1 MKNKRFLWLLTIMLV
16 LALAFTVAACGDKS
30 TEETPEEPDDG
41 VETIT
46 LTPNQALDRMYE
58 GILSGGEAMAAKTSY
73 GVENVYTVFSSMLN
87 YTVTYKANYDENDAD
102 SEIFISI
109 FDNSAYLDRATFY
122 YDGLDLY
129 FRSADGNYVISNF
142 STSMM
147 FNVFFEFCQTLDI
160 SDVFFSETVGT
171 IFNRNNN
178 GVNLGLLLYADN
190 IDYTRSG
197 EDRDNI
203 TLSDIDLS
211 ILNDTLG
218 VLMDNT
224 FGSFSDKFDLIT
236 QKYFNFKLS
245 RLLESR
251 FSRINAEEISMNMT
265 EEVGTFTHWRVSGTL
280 QDASAYWADADIGYN
295 DGDVALEEGN
305 DFRKSQFTEATLG
318 KNRFFGT
325 MLIPAVSDELFDA
338 EIITN
343 INTVDNSLN
352 EASMTISD
360 AQGTNFF
367 AGYYKGEYAFVDT
380 TGFCEWLDGA
390 IDLDAFNLPKVYF
403 DNIDLTKIIN
413 AGYNNLVKAMLV
425 LLEGMSGDIDTP
437 ENEEL
442 FNIILENFGND
453 GESVIWYRITEE
465 LIQKIRGDEESVMS
479 IVAEALGVDQSRL
492 ESYLGEDFF
501 SSSEVIISYN
511 LDTGVITVTMNQRG
525 EMLFEMTLIRDQ
537 FNGITFPADANPESS
552 AYSKLNIPD
561 VTTLEF
567 DVSFNVRNGKTQ
579 TDLSALLGVF
589 VGDTTGVNTARA
601 LLNTETLIIRGTVTE
616 KYIGNAEGQTVAAN
630 TVDVSVYLRSNS
642 GQEVLMMTVCTNPSD
657 VNELLIDYKFP
668 LGDRA
673 EGTAFKYRIDKNVI
687 KEGFNAL
694 LGEDNIF
701 DENSLLTILDKVINS
716 DGVSAVSKNDGWFYF
731 SLVVSDESDPVYEL
745 IGLENTTATVKAR
758 ILFTGIEKDIDVN
771 EYFRPVITKP
781 DDVTV
786 ESMYSL
792 GSAWKQSAE
801 VVIGSEIVHMKPT
814 YSAESIEIV
823 TGKDVYSPSAFLF
836 GTEYGYN
843 LYIYSEVGTYKVE
856 RLDLP
861 DNSLFIDPAFTKTL
875 PTKIPVFFD
884 NGQKGELD
892 CEIVGFSPDN
902 VTNAG
907 YNMKGIAGK
916 PDESM
921 LYRIIVGKDSI
932 MTMESEIY
940 IFVHSRKVIP
950 VQDSAG
956 RELYDSQGVPVVGQ
970 VSIDPYS
977 YAMRKQDYPE
987 YNPIAEWLLRNG
999 TELRFDG
1006 LYGYEQIPSGDTF
1019 VEKELSYDIVG
1030 YNRFSL
1036 ASLDLEWEYD
1046 FETISWRGGTG
1057 YAYAYYGDTVAGN
1070 AVKIA
1075 LEVKVIAQTV
1085 DSVRID
1091 GENAGT
1097 YTIDFL
1103 VKDTY
1108 TIPSCSGV
1116 DHTVKLAFVGADTS
1130 APKTRTLVVAR
1141 PDGLTDDE
1149 YYDNYLTVSL
1159 IWDGAAGIANNPSV
1173 IGVNGTTTLF
1183 GQDNHTTAV
1192 FGADLGVGEQTVGLN
1207 VVVPSRYLGSEDEE
1221 SYYAANFCETIDGIP
1236 AYSVT
1241 GLPMSKAAFYQNE
1254 DGSYAFYEPFLYNP
1268 YDSALR
1274 IPTEIYLEVNKTS
1287 GSNPERIV
1295 KKYPVNWV
1303 TTDKDGK
1310 ELNLFTE
1317 DEDGLLKLANPV
1329 TYEQDM
1335 VIYGKVGDRGGDDGY
1350 IWVTM
1355 RVRNLASELASISYD
1370 GLEEGQ
1376 TSIDVDPYLPYTL
1389 PDGFIAVLES
1399 GKTIEAHGI
1408 EWEVSVD
1415 DGGER
1420 VWYPVNYKEGCDTR
1434 YYKDGKYVFSYL
1446 GGKYVIRYVIEGNSD
1461 VIRQELT
1468 LEINVAAR
1476 TLRDK
1481 LVNIYNDGNQPTEGY
1496 ADINYYREESTLL
1509 YERLLSLSADGSLPV
1524 GVVFAE
1530 MMTSGVY
1537 TLYELAVDWT
1547 RAAEGE
1553 SGYENSLD
1561 RLLSLLQAGAS
1572 GESMTLIG
1580 TIYTGTINEQT
1591 LNVNFSF
1598 GNYVLES
1605 IVLDRFFTA
1614 MDSGAITVDNYD
1626 EKTGVSYASLGE
1638 EDKTL
1643 VINLAKPFGLTLS
1656 TESGV
1661 ASYASPYDY
1670 LVYALGQ
1677 IKLMFAN
1684 GTSEQTVPVLNF
1696 GITKEEFNT
1705 AILNPYG
1712 VADGAST
1719 VNYFTILKLSAGSA
1733 VNEIKVKICSVKDST
1748 TDTSLAYTAEL
1759 FKEDAQL
1766 YTDYMPLPS
1775 YVEVNYVYSGKV
1787 VYLTEEWTVMP
1798 DSLSY
1803 FQSEKVSGISTAL
1816 INPLL
1821 KQPTASQTSNYRFS
1835 YILPDIGSEYY
1846 LDVHIPKKNLNET
1859 QYYAEGE
1866 TDLYDIRDG
1875 VLTMSNPYLYYD
1887 ESFEYGFD
1895 TTKIPTVI
1903 NANGGDDYVFTSLNS
1918 HYVAWTFVAGLTPEL
1933 IAEGTDKLL
1942 IATATI
1948 QSYCNE
1954 KGEQQNQTV
1963 KLYLKVEAMD
1973 YYGIEYGLLPVTD
1986 AAPSFGGLKNWIVID
2001 PYDDVMEYRGNF
2013 VLPTNGLKVLFNSG
2027 ADSYTF
2033 NDVRYKLCDA
2043 NGVEFADYITKIP
2056 YDEKGHTLPYENLP
2070 DGYLRLKMYIPGS
2083 ELDVYVEIKQR
2094 IISEV
2099 WLSNSSFD
2107 ALGAKI
2113 GEEELPALYYID
2125 PYNNYTYQLP
2135 VSAKIRFINEEGGD
2149 LRDYTVS
2156 GWEIYDEATGSF
2168 RAFNTNDNFYSRQSD
2183 NNLSVNYAFFR
2194 LTEDLVAGKI
2204 YRMRGYISLGNTST
2218 GTSGRQYFEVTV
2230 VVLNRSLVQDYST
2243 SYRFDDPFGGIL
2255 ADIPGEL
2262 NERMFVDYDSYYAD
2276 YFADIGIGKE
2286 YYHSAF
2292 SSPVLPVVNWSVY
2305 NDNSVIDYKGGFDKE
2320 IEGNVYAGNTHRTVL
2335 YSEFSA
2341 QEEASYGELV
2351 KALAW
2356 DGYFTAAGNPQAY
2369 YSDNTKSNLRSLAAE
2384 LEKAVVYNTYT
2395 LTVNTLS
2402 GGNEEEK
2409 QYANFMENGFANEI
2423 KASGITDPVDIA
2435 NAMFSLAAEA
2445 YDLWQTEGGAV
2456 TPKAAIYE
2464 AWKALYDA
2472 YKSAG
2477 SSTDPNL
2484 SDYQKLKV
2492 TYYSRANGSP
2502 SSFTNSE
2509 QSDNRQRE
2517 NTIKNGLT
2525 VYINA
2530 SIWDL
2535 LYDRATE
2542 TERERMDV
2550 FLVGSTVQAKSN
2562 ALILF
2567 LYDDVARLGSVGET
2581 ATAHIT
2587 APTSELG
2594 QIYDE
2599 NGEVLQEFVFNVYS
2613 TLAFLNDVDVEVI
2626 LNYASVF
2633 DKYIE
2638 EGLALAWEKY
2648 RAQGVGESLT
2658 EYVERITAEY
2668 VNAIVPMVEIPGS
2681 GGQKEPLIGFTYD
2694 NYNPNSADNKE
2705 YWTELY
2711 NYKETQATDYITAL
2725 ETACDGD
2732 TEDMWLM
2739 AYEKHTIEQDS
2750 FWLARMDEILREA
2763 QSGTGDVY
2771 TNAFEKYKTEYTSY
2785 VTADMDV
2792 HYDAAEKEQSA
2803 VIADAILKGD
2813 GILLYFINKYG
2824 GNLGLFSIAYGSLAT
2839 EIYDLLIKIF
2849 SGNNELITYINN
2861 RYGIFYDKVET
2872 VYDFYS
2878 NTGTLL
2884 AIKTTVDNLLFWKLG
2899 GYGAYEILYEN
2910 SELIGFGKTMMED
2923 LYTVA
2928 CDGTNGLF
2936 ASGDFSSAA
2945 FGSEADS
2952 ERYKKAVLFLK
2963 VRSDLSGDT
2972 TKAAYLNA
2980 WYDAAI
2986 LDGKAEIYNNF
2997 YNYLYNQG
3005 GESGRADATILDET
3019 RNDENVIEKQ
3029 AFVKYVEYRKSFGEA
3044 ENQTINLLKTE
3055 SNDKAVFMASY
3066 ETVLYLSSPDSS
3078 FEYKNY
3084 LTEYDVP
3091 SVKEQALKEIVSRG
3105 YFAPSE
3111 LKAYEFYL
3119 SAGYGYAEV
3128 YDMLVSRQDLV
3139 SATETLEE
3147 GYYFAVIQQAL
3158 DRVKAECERYVDE
3171 LDWNDEEL
3179 ASVKSTFIEYF
3190 TDIASS
3196 GSLSPDG
3203 SSRVEAS
3210 AKEYYAG
3217 VIYEQAI
3224 KVYTDRVNSL
3234 ITGNSSAAASYAY
3247 AAIYEEN
3254 KQLLDEILTWYYE
3267 KLKSEDKDAARL
3279 NYDAFRNLVSLMEE
3293 DELVYYYNAVEQVTS
3308 AVAKDSVYSE
3318 LGFYKTFDAEQTAK
3332 GYFEAY
3338 VSAYGALTQTEG
3350 IDPDELALVVAPS
3363 LFEKGEQETYLEK
3376 IIDIEEFYR
3385 VKSGLNGV
3393 PDSLKE
3399 ALGTFFAAL
3408 ESASLP
3414 SGAET
3419 AGTDGIITSLIDA
3432 AVGQNMF
3439 ENQKQDDYSVTQAAE
3454 RMKFLSALEKAVAG
3468 IDPGLEGIYYSAAFV
3483 DVLQKTLTD
3492 CRLETAAN
3500 YIKGLVAERT
3510 ADYDNM
3516 TEAEENYEYLSR
3528 LIIENLLLSG
3538 DHASVSAL
3546 DKPDEPVTPSVY
3558 KQSKIDKVEEW
3569 LSVYEKQ
3576 AGGNREDASYEKV
3589 FVAMREN
3596 DSKTVKFLTEDA
3608 LSSDTSADK
3617 RYVVVFDKS
3626 GLTGGSDTSTKAPV
3640 YLVNEYKVSDGDYS
3654 SSYKIDGI
3662 TYTFAQYKMSY
3673 VDFTGEVAFDE
3684 IMTSDDVNYM
3694 EIDPLKPFFPTEVK
3708 AYATYEKAT
3717 GETTETFLV
3726 DMGAVSVEYD
3736 ELFFENNYSGT
3747 EVSENNYKIYLL
3759 DSKGNRNELV
3769 IKVKY
3774 LDRTIT
3780 SVYVEN
3786 AFYGGAPV
3794 VGGDRDGYYN
3804 LNEGGFN
3811 RMVIDPV
3818 NENVLDVENRTYLMP
3833 DLLSVDFS
3841 DGVSATFENVV
3852 WDLSGVSYSLD
3863 GRSDLD
3869 MRLLSYETAG
3879 EDGYT
3884 YLYEYLY
3891 SENRL
3896 RITCYDDQ
3904 GAVVGAVRVMN
3915 NVPEDT
3921 IWNVKLDITERNI
3934 ETLSLYDDVTG
3945 ESVELGKYVSYP
3957 SGSYIDV
3964 SSDVYTVN
3972 PFDIIYPGNCKITF
3986 NGGGDENV
3994 AITDWALEPGNE
4006 GVYKVMDIILGKAFD
4021 NYVIA
4026 NFTYLGYTVRV
4037 RFLADNIELEGL
4049 EEGEYIDGGTIY
4061 LVRNGGSADEQI
4073 KQNYTYF
4080 YYNFSTDSARP
4091 DYRKVPITFPSGTL
4105 NEISTN
4111 EVRTYSG
4118 VRAVLG
4124 WDYDKYPDL
4133 NVSPNIEFTVAV
4145 VEPIMYAKLD
4155 GEYNAYVALDF
4166 ISMPHDSNFQKK
4178 NDAGEPAGAEYFV
4191 QIYNGVETYF
4201 LIDKDS
4207 ITYDIINS
4215 VVYYNCEFELTSTN
4229 RNLFASADGGKV
4241 MTFTVAVPL
4250 ESYLYTDV
4258 SGVTF
4263 DKTPIKD
4270 NFGNDIWSW
4279 TTVDVNSPDYRDG
4292 IYWPLGRSLQAS
4304 LLPKA
4309 LTENGE
4315 TISLLW
4321 DLEGINVNRATDA
4334 NGYVAKAHYFDAD
4347 NVWKSM
4353 ELRIYIEKTDIS
4365 EQIISALG
4373 DSQTMSKRYD
4383 GHYYSLPLDLNAE
4396 VMKVLR
4402 SDGTIGALE
4411 ESSVIIE
4418 YKLASAPDREY
4429 SSDPSN
4435 RPLNTGLYSIRVI
4448 VEDYNACLNGEL
4460 VFTLQVDAYLINA
4473 NDITFENA
4481 NANTVLYTYDGT
4493 AKGLQV
4499 TGGLPYVEVENWF
4512 VSREEKEALV
4522 NAEVSAGFDLIT
4534 AKARAYRTLYTRV
4547 TEQTRIYLDGYT
4559 ATVKAET
4566 GLAGDELTATVY
4578 DRLEIDLSICE
4589 VIFNVEYRRNDVILQ
4604 GAPADVGSYVAVFTL
4619 PEEDNKGNY
4628 ALNVANI
4635 TRYLEI
4641 RQPEIT
4647 YSVVSNELKYNG
4659 KSQNPLINGLHDAE
4673 GKLPAGVEVVYTY
4686 RSGNNYY
4693 TGGVT
4698 NVGSYLCEIEI
4709 LGGNNYPSGFIN
4721 TFSVTVSPQNL
4732 YVGTDEVGS
4741 EYLSE
4746 IVSLQDHLV
4755 FDGLVGND
4763 KASQFGFVDVYT
4775 EAESYYTLGVYDI
4788 IIDGF
4793 RLDALTESL
4802 YTVKNL
4808 SATYEYNGKEYY
4820 RLSLKS
4826 AGQDGSIYSYV
4837 DDSGKYVY
4845 QDIIDKFNNYNVYVI
4860 AAGDYTVYAEA
4871 DAVVVG
4877 SDEEL
4882 RQKLASLKK
4891 GERAKIYL
4899 NAMYDDNGEIVPYKA
4914 ISITVDADVTI
4925 IGCYN
4930 ENKEIQTYLEKVEVS
4945 KGTLTLRIVG
4955 FKVTE
4960 EGAAGLVLRSGAGAV
4975 SVYDSLFEG
4984 NSASYTTGI
4993 NAYSGYTSKIFVSAS
5008 EFRNLNRG
5016 IDLLGG
5022 NMEIS
5027 SSKFVGNNY
5036 GVGISSQMADVRVD
5050 ASVFEGHITA
5060 IQCDNAKGVFL
5071 GNTFRYNTTA
5081 IMFPQGNANDLAAN
5095 NTVDGSN
5102 ANGIITDEE

>member
-1 MKNKRFLWLLTIMLV
+1 MLV
-16 LALAFTVAACGDKS
+16 LAIAFTVAACGDKP
-30 TEETPEEPDDG
+30 TEDPPEEPDG
-41 VETIT
+41 GTETVT

-87 YTVTYKANYDENDAD
+87 YTVTYKANYDENNAD
-102 SEIFISI
+102 SEIFVSI

-129 FRSADGNYVISNF
+129 YRSAEGNYVISNF

-265 EEVGTFTHWRVSGTL
+265 KEVATFTHWRVSGTL
-280 QDASAYWADADIGYN
+280 QDASAYWAEADIGYN
-295 DGDVALEEGN
+295 DGDVALEEGS

-343 INTVDNSLN
+343 INTFDNSLN

-367 AGYYKGEYAFVDT
+367 AGYYKGELAFVDT

-390 IDLDAFNLPKVYF
+390 IDLAAFNLPKVYF
-403 DNIDLTKIIN
+403 DNIDLTKLIN

-425 LLEGMSGDIDTP
+425 MLEGMSGDIGTP

-465 LIQKIRGDEESVMS
+465 LIQKIRGDEESLMT

-501 SSSEVIISYN
+501 SSAELIISYN
-511 LDTGVITVTMNQRG
+511 LDTGVITLTMNLRE
-525 EMLFEMTLIRDQ
+525 EMLFEMTLIREPFD
-537 FNGITFPADANPESS
+537 GISFPPDANLESS
-552 AYSKLNIPD
+552 AYSKFNIPD
-561 VTTLEF
+561 VTTMEI
-567 DVSFNVRNGKTQ
+567 DVSFNVRNGKTE
-579 TDLSALLGVF
+579 TDMSTLLGVF
-589 VGDTTGVNTARA
+589 IGDVTGINSQR
-601 LLNTETLIIRGTVTE
+601 LLRNTETLILRGTVTE
-616 KYIGNAEGQTVAAN
+616 KYIGNADGQIISAN
-630 TVDVSVYLRSNS
+630 SVNIDVYLRNNS
-642 GQEVLMMTVCTNPSD
+642 GTETLMMNVCTNPSD
-657 VNELLIDYKFP
+657 INELLITYLFP
-668 LGDRA
+668 LGDRP
-673 EGTAFKYRIDKNVI
+673 EGTEFKYRIDKNVI
-687 KEGFNAL
+687 KEGFSQL

-701 DENSLLTILDKVINS
+701 DENSLLTILDKVLNS
-716 DGVSAVSKNDGWFYF
+716 DGISAISKNDGWFYF
-731 SLVVSDESDPVYEL
+731 SLVVSDEADPVYEL
-745 IGLENTTATVKAR
+745 IGLKNTTATVKAR

-786 ESMYSL
+786 ESMYSP
-792 GSAWKQSAE
+792 GSAWRENAE
-801 VVIGSEIVHMKPT
+801 VVIGREVIRMKPT
-814 YSAESIEIV
+814 YSAESINIV
-823 TGKDVYSPSAFLF
+823 TGKAVYSPSAFLF
-836 GTEYGYN
+836 GEEYTYN
-843 LYIYSEVGTYKVE
+843 LFIYSETGTYKVE

-861 DNSLFIDPAFTKTL
+861 DNSLFIDPAFTNTL

-884 NGQKGELD
+884 NGQQGQLD
-892 CEIVGFSPDN
+892 CVIEGFSPDN

-907 YNMKGIAGK
+907 YNMKGIAGE

-950 VQDSAG
+950 VKDSSG
-956 RELYDSQGVPVVGQ
+956 KELYDTNGVPVVGQ

-977 YAMRKQDYPE
+977 YAMKKQDFPE
-987 YNPIAEWLLRNG
+987 YDPISEWILRNG

-1006 LYGYEQIPSGDTF
+1006 VYGYEQIPSGDTF
-1019 VEKELSYDIVG
+1019 VEKELSYDIEG

-1036 ASLDLEWEYD
+1036 ASLDPEWEYD
-1046 FETISWRGGTG
+1046 YSKISWRGGTG

-1070 AVKIA
+1070 AVRIA

-1091 GENAGT
+1091 DENSGT

-1103 VKDTY
+1103 VKSTY

-1159 IWDGAAGIANNPSV
+1159 EWAGAAEIASNPSV

-1207 VVVPSRYLGSEDEE
+1207 VIVPSRYLGSEDEE

-1236 AYSVT
+1236 SYTST
-1241 GLPMSKAAFYQNE
+1241 TLKISKAAFYEEN
-1254 DGSYAFYEPFLYNP
+1254 GTYAFYEPFLYNP

-1274 IPTEIYLEVNKTS
+1274 IPTEIYLEVDKTKTL

-1310 ELNLFTE
+1310 ELNLFE
-1317 DEDGLLKLANPV
+1317 QDEEGLFRLANPV

-1335 VIYGKVGDRGGDDGY
+1335 VIYGKIGDRGGDDGY
-1350 IWVTM
+1350 IWITM
-1355 RVRNLASELASISYD
+1355 GVRNLASELASIEYD
-1370 GLEEGQ
+1370 GLEAGQ
-1376 TSIDVDPYLPYTL
+1376 TSIDIDPYLPYTL

-1415 DGGER
+1415 DGGDR

-1434 YYKDGKYVFSYL
+1434 YYKDGKYVFSYS
-1446 GGKYVIRYVIEGNSD
+1446 GGKYVIRYVIEGGSD

-1468 LEINVAAR
+1468 LEVNVASR
-1476 TLRDK
+1476 TLKDK

-1591 LNVNFSF
+1591 LYIDFSF

-1696 GITKEEFNT
+1696 GMTKEEFNT

-1712 VADGAST
+1712 LSEGDGTENSL
-1719 VNYFTILKLSAGSA
+1719 TIVKLSAGSA
-1733 VNEIKVKICSVKDST
+1733 LNEITVLIRSVKDGT
-1748 TDTSLAYTAEL
+1748 IDTALAYTAEL

-1766 YTDYMPLPS
+1766 YTDVMPLPS
-1775 YVEVNYVYSGKV
+1775 YVEVNYTYSGKV
-1787 VYLTEEWTVMP
+1787 IYLTDEWTVMP
-1798 DSLSY
+1798 ESKPY
-1803 FQSEKVSGISTAL
+1803 FDDEKVSGISTAL

-1835 YILPDIGSEYY
+1835 YVLPDIGSEYF
-1846 LDVHIPKKNLNET
+1846 LDVHIPKKDLRKTE
-1859 QYYAEGE
+1859 YYADGE
-1866 TDLYDIRDG
+1866 TDLYDIKDG

-1903 NANGGDDYVFTSLNS
+1903 NANGSDDYEFTSLNS
-1918 HYVAWTFVAGLTPEL
+1918 HYVAWTFVAGLTPDL

-1948 QSYCNE
+1948 QSYCDE

-1963 KLYLKVEAMD
+1963 ELYLKVMAME
-1973 YYGIEYGLLPVTD
+1973 YYGIEYGLLPVTN

-2013 VLPTNGLKVLFNSG
+2013 VLPTNGLKVLFNGG
-2027 ADSYTF
+2027 ADGYTF

-2043 NGVEFADYITKIP
+2043 KGVEFADYITNIP

-2113 GEEELPALYYID
+2113 GEEDLPALYYID

-2194 LTEDLVAGKI
+2194 LTENLVGGSI

-2218 GTSGRQYFEVTV
+2218 GTSGRQYFEVAV
-2230 VVLNRSLVQDYST
+2230 VVLNRSLVQDYTT

-2262 NERMFVDYDSYYAD
+2262 NERMFVDYDSYYSE
-2276 YFADIGIGKE
+2276 YFAENGISEE
-2286 YYHSAF
+2286 YYYSRF
-2292 SSPVLPVVNWSVY
+2292 SSPVLPEVNWAVY

-2320 IEGNVYAGNTHRTVL
+2320 ITGNVYADNTHRAIL
-2335 YSEFSA
+2335 YKEFSA
-2341 QEEASYGELV
+2341 QEELNYGELV

-2369 YSDNTKSNLRSLAAE
+2369 YGDSTKSNLRILASD
-2384 LEKAVVYNTYT
+2384 LEKDVVFRTYS
-2395 LTVNTLS
+2395 LTVNSLS
-2402 GGNEEEK
+2402 GGSEEEK

-2423 KASGITDPVDIA
+2423 KASGITEPRDIA
-2435 NAMFSLAAEA
+2435 NEMFRLSKEA
-2445 YDLWQTEGGAV
+2445 YDLWQSVEGAI
-2456 TPKAAIYE
+2456 TPKAAIYR
-2464 AWKALYDA
+2464 AWKVIYDS

-2477 SSTDPNL
+2477 SATSPNL

-2492 TYYSRANGSP
+2492 SYYEKANGTP
-2502 SSFTNSE
+2502 SSFTASE
-2509 QSDNRQRE
+2509 QKENAQRE
-2517 NTIKNGLT
+2517 NTLKNGLN

-2542 TERERMDV
+2542 NERERMDV

-2567 LYDDVARLGSVGET
+2567 LYDDVARLGSIGET

-2599 NGEVLQEFVFNVYS
+2599 NGEVLTEFVFNIYS
-2613 TLAFLNDVDVEVI
+2613 TLAFINEVSVEVI

-2658 EYVERITAEY
+2658 EYVKRITAEY

-2681 GGQKEPLIGFTYD
+2681 GGQKKPLIGFTYD
-2694 NYNPNSADNKE
+2694 NYDPNYADNLE
-2705 YWTELY
+2705 YWNALHD
-2711 NYKETQATDYITAL
+2711 YKKSEATKYITEL
-2725 ETACDGD
+2725 ETACGGD
-2732 TEDMWLM
+2732 AEAMWLM

-2750 FWLARMDEILREA
+2750 FWLARMDEILRDA
-2763 QSGTGDVY
+2763 QSGTGDIY

-2792 HYDAAEKEQSA
+2792 HYDAAEKEQSVA
-2803 VIADAILKGD
+2803 VVDAILNKSGT
-2813 GILLYFINKYG
+2813 LSYLSTKYG
-2824 GNLGLFSIAYGSLAT
+2824 GYDVLFSKAYGSVAV
-2839 EIYDLLIKIF
+2839 EIYDLIEQIF
-2849 SGNNELITYINN
+2849 SENHLDYIEG
-2861 RYGIFYDKVET
+2861 RYGQFYDAGRT
-2872 VYDFYS
+2872 IFDLID
-2878 NTGTLL
+2878 NTNTPEDVR
-2884 AIKTTVDNLLFWKLG
+2884 TTVNNLLFWKLG
-2899 GYGAYEILYEN
+2899 GYGAYETLYEN
-2910 SELIGFGKTMMED
+2910 SELIGFSETMMD
-2923 LYTVA
+2923 YLYTLA
-2928 CDGTNGLF
+2928 CDETNGLF
-2936 ASGDFSSAA
+2936 VSGNFTSDV
-2945 FGSEADS
+2945 FGSVKDTE
-2952 ERYKKAVLFLK
+2952 EYKKTVLFLE
-2963 VRSDLSGDT
+2963 VQNYFEGDT
-2972 TKAAYLNA
+2972 TKQAYLDA
-2980 WYDAAI
+2980 WAYDAV
-2986 LDGKAEIYNNF
+2986 LDAKAAVYSTLYDYF
-2997 YNYLYNQG
+2997 YTLG
-3005 GESGRADATILDET
+3005 DEEGRADAAKLDEI
-3019 RNDENVIEKQ
+3019 RNTGNIIEKQ
-3029 AFVKYVEYRKSFGEA
+3029 AFVKYVEYRKSLGEA
-3044 ENQTINLLKTE
+3044 ENQTISDLKSLSDE
-3055 SNDKAVFMASY
+3055 KAVFTASY
-3066 ETVLYLSSPDSS
+3066 ETVLYLKSEDSS
-3078 FEYKNY
+3078 FAYKDY
-3084 LTEYDVP
+3084 LTDYDKP
-3091 SVKEQALKEIVSRG
+3091 SVKERALTEIIARE
-3105 YFAPSE
+3105 YFSAE
-3111 LKAYEFYL
+3111 ERKAFEFYL
-3119 SAGYGYAEV
+3119 SQGYGYAEI
-3128 YDMLVSRQDLV
+3128 YDLLVSRQDLV
-3139 SATETLEE
+3139 SATEILEE

-3171 LDWNDEEL
+3171 LDWNSPEL
-3179 ASVKSTFIEYF
+3179 ETVKKTFEDYF
-3190 TDIASS
+3190 TDIASN
-3196 GSLSPDG
+3196 GSLSLEG
-3203 SSRVEAS
+3203 SSLIETPT
-3210 AKEYYAG
+3210 KEYYAQTLYKQS
-3217 VIYEQAI
+3217 IAS
-3224 KVYTDRVNSL
+3224 YTGYVETIVS
-3234 ITGNSSAAASYAY
+3234 GNASAASDYAY
-3247 AAIYEEN
+3247 SVVYENN
-3254 KQLLDEILTWYYE
+3254 KDLFDQILSRYYE
-3267 KLKSEDKDAARL
+3267 KLKSDNPTAARL
-3279 NYDAFRNLVSLMEE
+3279 NYDAFRNLVSLMEQ
-3293 DELVYYYNAVEQVTS
+3293 DELAYYYNAVEEVTS
-3308 AVAKDSVYSE
+3308 GVAKDSVYQL
-3318 LGFYKTFDAEQTAK
+3318 LGFYNDSVKAEQTAK
-3332 GYFEAY
+3332 KYFDAYSEAY
-3338 VSAYGALTQTEG
+3338 LTLTQTEG
-3350 IDPDELALVVAPS
+3350 INKEELDLIVNPS
-3363 LFEKGEQETYLEK
+3363 LFEKAENETYLDK
-3376 IIDIEEFYR
+3376 LADIEELYR
-3385 VKSGLNGV
+3385 VKIGMTAV
-3393 PDSLKE
+3393 PDELKE

-3408 ESASLP
+3408 ENASEP

-3419 AGTDGIITSLIDA
+3419 AGTDGTITALIDA

-3439 ENQKQDDYSVTQAAE
+3439 ENQKLDDYSVTQALE
-3454 RMKFLSALEKAVAG
+3454 RMKFLAALEKAADG

-3516 TEAEENYEYLSR
+3516 TEAEENYEYLSS

-3569 LSVYEKQ
+3569 LSGYEEQ
-3576 AGGNREDASYEKV
+3576 AGGNREDASYEIV
-3589 FVAMREN
+3589 FSSMRDDTTKEV
-3596 DSKTVKFLTEDA
+3596 TFYTEDN
-3608 LSSDTSADK
+3608 LPSSVSDDN

-3626 GLTGGSDTSTKAPV
+3626 GLTQGEEMSAIAPV

-3654 SSYKIDGI
+3654 DAYKVDGI
-3662 TYTFAQYKMSY
+3662 TYIYKQYKISY

-3684 IMTSDDVNYM
+3684 VMTSDDVNYM
-3694 EIDPLKPFFPTEVK
+3694 EIDPLAPFFPTKVR
-3708 AYATYEKAT
+3708 AYATYET
-3717 GETTETFLV
+3717 GTSGGTTETALV
-3726 DMGAVSVEYD
+3726 DMGEVSVEYH

-3747 EVSENNYKIYLL
+3747 DILENNYVVYLI
-3759 DSKGNRNELV
+3759 DSKGHRDELV

-3774 LDRTIT
+3774 LDRTVDA
-3780 SVYVEN
+3780 VYVEN
-3786 AFYGGAPV
+3786 GFYGGSQV
-3794 VGGDRDGYYN
+3794 SGGDRDGYYN
-3804 LNEGGFN
+3804 LKENNVN
-3811 RMVIDPV
+3811 RMVIDPT
-3818 NENVLDVENRTYLMP
+3818 NGNILDVENRSYIMP
-3833 DLLSVDFS
+3833 DLVSVDFS

-3852 WDLSGVSYSLD
+3852 WDMSEIAYSLD
-3863 GRSDLD
+3863 GRSNLK
-3869 MRLLSYETAG
+3869 MRILSYETTG
-3879 EDGYT
+3879 QDGNT

-3891 SENRL
+3891 SENKL
-3896 RITCYDDQ
+3896 RITSYDDQ
-3904 GAVVGAVRVMN
+3904 GNAVGLVRVMN
-3915 NVPEDT
+3915 NVPDYS
-3921 IWNVKLDITERNI
+3921 IWNTELDITERNI
-3934 ETLSLYDDVTG
+3934 NTLSTYDAVTG

-3994 AITDWALEPGNE
+3994 EITDWALEPGNE

-4021 NYVIA
+4021 NYIIA

-4105 NEISTN
+4105 NEISTTA
-4111 EVRTYSG
+4111 VRTYSE

-4124 WDYDKYPDL
+4124 WDSAKYPDL
-4133 NVSPNIEFTVAV
+4133 NVSPNIEFTVAI
-4145 VEPIMYAKLD
+4145 VEPVMYAKLD
-4155 GEYNAYVALDF
+4155 GEYNAFVELDF

-4178 NDAGEPAGAEYFV
+4178 NDAGEPEGAEYFV

-4201 LIDKDS
+4201 RIDKDS
-4207 ITYDIINS
+4207 ISYDIINS

-4250 ESYLYTDV
+4250 ESYLYTEV

-4270 NFGNDIWSW
+4270 NFGQDIWSW
-4279 TTVDVNSPDYRDG
+4279 TTVDVNSPEYRDG
-4292 IYWPLGRSLQAS
+4292 IYWPLGRSLKAS

-4309 LTENGE
+4309 VTENGE

-4321 DLEGINVNRATDA
+4321 DLEGINVNMATDA
-4334 NGYVAKAHYFDAD
+4334 NGYVATAYYFDAD

-4353 ELRIYIEKTDIS
+4353 ELRIYIEKIDIS
-4365 EQIISALG
+4365 EQIIAALG
-4373 DSQTMSKRYD
+4373 DSQTMTKRYD

-4396 VMKVLR
+4396 IMKVLR
-4402 SDGTIGALE
+4402 FDGTTGALD

-4429 SSDPSN
+4429 SSDPSS
-4435 RPLNTGLYSIRVI
+4435 RPLNTGLYSIRVR
-4448 VEDYNACLNGEL
+4448 VEDYNAILNGEL
-4460 VFTLQVDAYLINA
+4460 IFTLQVEAYLINA
-4473 NDITFENA
+4473 NDITFDSA

-4493 AKGLQV
+4493 AKGLIV
-4499 TGGLPYVEVENWF
+4499 TGGLSYVKPDNWF

-4566 GLAGDELTATVY
+4566 GLAGDELTAAVY
-4578 DRLEIDLSICE
+4578 DRLEIDLEICE
-4589 VIFNVEYRRNDVILQ
+4589 VVFDVEYRRNDVILQ
-4604 GAPADVGSYVAVFTL
+4604 SAPSDVGSYVAVFTL
-4619 PEEDNKGNY
+4619 PVEANKGNY
-4628 ALNVANI
+4628 ALNITNI

-4641 RQPEIT
+4641 LQPEIT
-4647 YSVVSNELKYNG
+4647 YSVVSTELKYNG

-4686 RSGNNYY
+4686 RSGNQYY
-4693 TGGVT
+4693 TGGVV

-4709 LGGNNYPSGFIN
+4709 KGGNNYPSDFIN
-4721 TFSVTVSPQNL
+4721 TFSLTVSPQDL
-4732 YVGTDEVGS
+4732 YVGTSEVGS

-4746 IVSLQDHLV
+4746 IVSLQDHLL
-4755 FDGLVGND
+4755 FEGLVGND
-4763 KASQFGFVDVYT
+4763 KASQFGYVDVYT
-4775 EAESYYTLGVYDI
+4775 EAQSYYTLGVYDI
-4788 IIDGF
+4788 IVEGF
-4793 RLDALTESL
+4793 RLDVLAENL
-4802 YTVKNL
+4802 YTERNL
-4808 SATYEYNGKEYY
+4808 SATYEHDGKEYY
-4820 RLSLKS
+4820 RLTLKA
-4826 AGQDGSIYSYV
+4826 AGQDGSLYGYV
-4837 DDSGKYVY
+4837 NENGGYVY
-4845 QDIIDKFNNYNVYVI
+4845 QDIIDKFNNYNIYVI
-4860 AAGDYTVYAEA
+4860 KTGEYTVYAEP

-4877 SDEEL
+4877 NDAEL
-4882 RQKLASLKK
+4882 LSALASVKN
-4891 GERAKIYL
+4891 GGSAKIYL
-4899 NAMYDDNGEIVPYKA
+4899 NAMYDEDGAIVPYKA
-4914 ISITVDADVTI
+4914 ITINVDADITI
-4925 IGCYN
+4925 IGCYD
-4930 ENKEIQTYLEKVEVS
+4930 ENKVIQTYMEKAEVL
-4945 KGTLTLRIVG
+4945 KGSLTLKIIG
-4955 FKVTE
+4955 FKVTS
-4960 EGAAGLVLRSGAGAV
+4960 EGSSGLILRSGAGAV

-4984 NSASYTTGI
+4984 GTASYTTGI
-4993 NAYSGYTSKIFVSAS
+4993 HVDSGYASKIFVSAS

-5016 IDLLGG
+5016 INLLGG

-5027 SSKFVGNNY
+5027 SSTFSGNNY
-5036 GVGISSQMADVRVD
+5036 GIGISSQMADVRVD
-5050 ASVFEGHITA
+5050 DSSFEGHIVA
-5060 IQCDNAKGVFL
+5060 IQCDNAKGVML
-5071 GNTFRYNTTA
+5071 GNSFRYNTTA
-5081 IMFPQGNANDLAAN
+5081 INFPKGDANDLAAN
-5095 NTVDGSN
+5095 NTVDETN
-5102 ANGIITDEE
+5102 ANGIITEEE